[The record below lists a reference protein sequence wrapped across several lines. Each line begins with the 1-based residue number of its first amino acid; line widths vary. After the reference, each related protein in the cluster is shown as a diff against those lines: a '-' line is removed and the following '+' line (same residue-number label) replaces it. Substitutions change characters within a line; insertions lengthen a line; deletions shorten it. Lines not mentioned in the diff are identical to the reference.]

1 MKRNAAIT
9 RDFILFGALLY
20 AYSSLR
26 ARHSVRSVSACGM
39 RGRGGTHPVMLA
51 KISLMAM
58 RTYGGTW
65 THTLIGDG
73 VADPA
78 ASVQSVARLPHGLV
92 LYM

>member
-1 MKRNAAIT
+1 
-9 RDFILFGALLY
+9 
-20 AYSSLR
+20 
-26 ARHSVRSVSACGM
+26 
-39 RGRGGTHPVMLA
+39 MLA